1 MNMYQELVQRYNSTI
16 NDQYN
21 DFIIRIDGSKT
32 KPFSIINEYIEY
44 LKFTDKYASVFTKD
58 ELCDFSDLHFAP
70 SLKKYSNYF
79 LKYILNFLTSNKPFF
94 YKVLGEITIND
105 YHTEI
110 LNIRQLF
117 LGNTIVDNEMIQVFK
132 KFFKKLEKIS
142 FHDCVIEKNCSFRE
156 LNCDLHF
163 EGCEIKSTNSYNYCE
178 QSIEFLDCKI
188 DKITNAVINS
198 NNIRISGKECNDY
211 MLTLLFL
218 KCHFPN
224 LESLIIGSKLE
235 RCEIDNSINYNSC
248 LYFMPYSCPKLMDL
262 FIQGSVNSFDFLYH
276 FNKLT
281 SCEIRSVDDSIG
293 PYEIYNPYITDELER
308 KEIVNKSKRNIETSL
323 DINLALYDR
332 LAQIL
337 KALSCINFFDE
348 EKNLYLY
355 QKTPL
360 EILNPL
366 RCFREQKVNY
376 YYSYDSINGIL
387 KLHFDHAGDY
397 KLVND
402 NFYYIIM

>member
-1 MNMYQELVQRYNSTI
+1 
-16 NDQYN
+16 
-21 DFIIRIDGSKT
+21 
-32 KPFSIINEYIEY
+32 
-44 LKFTDKYASVFTKD
+44 
-58 ELCDFSDLHFAP
+58 
-70 SLKKYSNYF
+70 
-79 LKYILNFLTSNKPFF
+79 
-94 YKVLGEITIND
+94 
-105 YHTEI
+105 
-110 LNIRQLF
+110 
-117 LGNTIVDNEMIQVFK
+117 MIQVFK

-402 NFYYIIM
+402 NFYYIKRAINTIAIMERTKVITSVPFIYHPTGIPIKFDNDSFLRQDFINQALALEHYFDYEASSNCNNISDNFCDSLDDDSSVREKTVVKNIKLQQ